1 MKDLRKKLFPLV
13 LAAAMALV
21 GAPTSYTYAKEA
33 VEAPVLLQSEVFLN
47 LGDSLA
53 LEEIYPDVEDVRFSS
68 TKSSVVLIQ
77 DGMLK
82 AKKAGSCEILVK
94 AGEEASVCKVT
105 VARTNAKVGVYEAGL
120 SDAAVEGLVVIS
132 KEKGK
137 ISFVRTYRCGS
148 LSVYTGIITVPLHGN
163 TTENFAWKD
172 TLGNTG
178 YGKVSFS
185 GQKVTVKMTTTGQAE
200 GAFHW
205 KESSYAM
212 TLTQKRLTQEERVFY
227 NALTE
232 RIS

>member
-1 MKDLRKKLFPLV
+1 MKNLRLKLFPLV
-13 LAAAMALV
+13 LATALAFV
-21 GAPTSYTYAKEA
+21 GTPTGSAYAKEA
-33 VEAPVLLQSEVFLN
+33 MEAPVLLQSEVFLN

-53 LEEIYPDVEDVRFSS
+53 LGEIYPDAEDASFSS
-68 TKSSVVLIQ
+68 TKSSVILIQ

-94 AGEEASVCKVT
+94 TGDEASVCKVT
-105 VARTNAKVGVYEAGL
+105 VSRTNAKVGVYEGGS
-120 SDAAVEGLVVIS
+120 SDAAVEGLVVLS
-132 KEKGK
+132 RERGA

-185 GQKVTVKMTTTGQAE
+185 GQKVTVKMTTTEQVDGT
-200 GAFHW
+200 FHW
-205 KESSYAM
+205 NERSYAM

-227 NALTE
+227 DALTE